1 MKRLAPFNLLTAA
14 VMLAVVFLQDKYGN
28 WLWLLFFAV
37 LGVGWFMHLREKNQK
52 PPQNQDQQ

>member
-14 VMLAVVFLQDKYGN
+14 VMLAVVFLQEKYGN

-52 PPQNQDQQ
+52 PAQNQDQQ